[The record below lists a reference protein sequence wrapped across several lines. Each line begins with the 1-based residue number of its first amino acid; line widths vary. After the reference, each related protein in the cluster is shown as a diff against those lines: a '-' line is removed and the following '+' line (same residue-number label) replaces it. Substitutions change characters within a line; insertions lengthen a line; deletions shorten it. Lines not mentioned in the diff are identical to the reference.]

1 MIRHP
6 TEGEG
11 QLHTLGL
18 LEREFGPR
26 GEGIQNMQFD
36 FQALGRELHE
46 RRNEAV
52 VVPFVARSLSEW
64 RPDEGECH
72 RNCDWWA
79 LHNQGARQLGDG
91 CFLTLGCLGL
101 FGSTP
106 TR

>member
-52 VVPFVARSLSEW
+52 VVPFVALDLLPGIPSS
-64 RPDEGECH
+64 
-72 RNCDWWA
+72 
-79 LHNQGARQLGDG
+79 
-91 CFLTLGCLGL
+91 
-101 FGSTP
+101 
-106 TR
+106 